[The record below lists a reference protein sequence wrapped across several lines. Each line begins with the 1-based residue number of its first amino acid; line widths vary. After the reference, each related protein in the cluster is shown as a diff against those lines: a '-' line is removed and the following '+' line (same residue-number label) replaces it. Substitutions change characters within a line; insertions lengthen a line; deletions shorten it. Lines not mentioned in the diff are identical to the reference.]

1 MVTSGNESESSDPE
15 QEVKKLINVPLDLAN
30 DKTKN
35 KITKEELYTAIIE
48 LHKKNQETENKLKEV
63 EKKYSQVTINDEFL
77 NKNAFKSSISSSV
90 PLDKENLSER
100 NKNDEDGCS
109 KFFNSATPN
118 YNFERKKTTWNR
130 SESTSPPRSSG
141 FNIPFD
147 YTHMVPKILKLD
159 PNTPK
164 FYGNQNEDVDDWL
177 YKIKINL
184 EIALIPEDKYLDF
197 ITNYCLSKA
206 GVFLRRIRES
216 YSAKFKKLT
225 WNELRENF
233 IKRYRPI
240 DHVRRI
246 RNQLMSVKHTNSFN
260 EYVDNFQHLMNQ
272 LEPNELSNREK
283 LHYFIEGLQNDAKFQ
298 IISRQINSLDEAIL
312 IASELESCKS
322 RNVHSVQMAQRTR
335 FHYKNRNSYGNYAN
349 RFQNNY
355 RSQSN
360 NLSGRSRFG
369 NSFNNSYNNKFT
381 PKDDK
386 DFNKYKDRNSTRPQF
401 VKKAELPITCFK
413 CKQTGHFASNCR
425 VKTNPAG
432 KQEKILTAIEP
443 DLEMLKISG
452 LLNNFTVDFYFDS
465 GATTSIVSHR
475 IVQKYNIP
483 ILPSQTQIRSAN
495 NAVDTVIGITP
506 SLTIN
511 VENHVCTLQLL
522 IMDLQQYD
530 VLLGLNWFQATKA
543 GLYPAQKVLKFEAEQ
558 IHLGCDNTSDDI
570 EEVNIIGVDD
580 EDLVPINFEILSE
593 KNEVIKSSI
602 LLDQHEEKQFTE
614 LITSIED
621 VFAYDYTE
629 LGCCDIVLHTV
640 NTSTDVPIYIPKY
653 RKSQFENNLIKE
665 EIDKMLT
672 ANIIRPSTSPWSS
685 SVVMVPKPD
694 KTKRICIDYRKLNA
708 ITIPDGFPLP
718 RVLDILDSL
727 AGSTIF
733 TTLDLK
739 AGYWQTK
746 LDETS
751 IPKTAFTT
759 SDGHYEFL
767 RTPFG
772 LRNAPSQFSR
782 LMQILFGKYKFVSVY
797 LDDITVHSPTFTAH
811 VNHVKQVISVLRMRN

>member
-63 EKKYSQVTINDEFL
+63 EQKYSKVTINEEFL

-100 NKNDEDGCS
+100 NKNGEDGCS
-109 KFFNSATPN
+109 KFFNIATPN
-118 YNFERKKTTWNR
+118 NNFERKKTTWNR

-381 PKDDK
+381 TKDDK

-413 CKQTGHFASNCR
+413 CK
-425 VKTNPAG
+425 
-432 KQEKILTAIEP
+432 
-443 DLEMLKISG
+443 
-452 LLNNFTVDFYFDS
+452 
-465 GATTSIVSHR
+465 
-475 IVQKYNIP
+475 
-483 ILPSQTQIRSAN
+483 
-495 NAVDTVIGITP
+495 
-506 SLTIN
+506 
-511 VENHVCTLQLL
+511 
-522 IMDLQQYD
+522 
-530 VLLGLNWFQATKA
+530 
-543 GLYPAQKVLKFEAEQ
+543 
-558 IHLGCDNTSDDI
+558 
-570 EEVNIIGVDD
+570 
-580 EDLVPINFEILSE
+580 LV
-593 KNEVIKSSI
+593 I
-602 LLDQHEEKQFTE
+602 LLQIVE
-614 LITSIED
+614 L
-621 VFAYDYTE
+621 
-629 LGCCDIVLHTV
+629 
-640 NTSTDVPIYIPKY
+640 K
-653 RKSQFENNLIKE
+653 
-665 EIDKMLT
+665 LT
-672 ANIIRPSTSPWSS
+672 QLAN
-685 SVVMVPKPD
+685 K
-694 KTKRICIDYRKLNA
+694 KR
-708 ITIPDGFPLP
+708 F
-718 RVLDILDSL
+718 
-727 AGSTIF
+727 
-733 TTLDLK
+733 
-739 AGYWQTK
+739 
-746 LDETS
+746 
-751 IPKTAFTT
+751 
-759 SDGHYEFL
+759 
-767 RTPFG
+767 
-772 LRNAPSQFSR
+772 
-782 LMQILFGKYKFVSVY
+782 
-797 LDDITVHSPTFTAH
+797 
-811 VNHVKQVISVLRMRN
+811 